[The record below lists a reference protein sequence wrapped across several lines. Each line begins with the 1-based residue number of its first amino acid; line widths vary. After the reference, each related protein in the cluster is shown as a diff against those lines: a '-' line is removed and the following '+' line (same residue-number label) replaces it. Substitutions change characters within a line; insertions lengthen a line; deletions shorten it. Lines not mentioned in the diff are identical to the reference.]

1 MVKRS
6 LPTHHHY
13 CEFLAQIWGKDP
25 KTVFHGAF
33 RNLRYNAM
41 KKSKLITLAA
51 VFLVVSSFVAN
62 VVLGVQLYGA
72 NKKIQAL
79 EETVRLNKSVLNFA
93 DLFISK
99 VLKATSEISFED
111 RLQIENAVRDT
122 KDQDIYDQWQKFV
135 ASQTLAEGQEEVKN
149 ILQLITRKLS
159 S

>member
-1 MVKRS
+1 
-6 LPTHHHY
+6 
-13 CEFLAQIWGKDP
+13 
-25 KTVFHGAF
+25 
-33 RNLRYNAM
+33 M

-149 ILQLITRKLS
+149 ILQLITKKLS